1 MKKRP
6 IVLCILDGYGLS
18 NRVDG
23 NAVKLANTP
32 NIDDLMMIYPT
43 TKIKASGMPVGLPDG
58 QMGNSEVGHLNI
70 GAGRTVYQSL
80 TLINKAVEDRS
91 FYKNEEF
98 LKAINNVKEN
108 NSKLHIWGLLS
119 NGGVHSSNE
128 HIYSLL
134 KLAKQ
139 EGVEKVY
146 VHAFLDGRDV
156 APDSGVDFVK
166 ELADKIEEIG
176 VGEIATVSGRYYAMD
191 RDKRFDRVELAF
203 DAIVNHKGESFE
215 CPVQYVKDSYA
226 KETYDEFV
234 IPGYNKNVDG
244 QVCDNDSV
252 IFANLQTR

>member
-18 NRVDG
+18 ERVDG

-43 TKIKASGMPVGLPDG
+43 TRIKASGMPVGLPDG

-80 TLINKAVEDRS
+80 TLINKAVEDGS

-128 HIYSLL
+128 HIYALL

-139 EGVEKVY
+139 EGLEKY
-146 VHAFLDGRDV
+146 MYTHFRW
-156 APDSGVDFVK
+156 S
-166 ELADKIEEIG
+166 
-176 VGEIATVSGRYYAMD
+176 
-191 RDKRFDRVELAF
+191 
-203 DAIVNHKGESFE
+203 
-215 CPVQYVKDSYA
+215 
-226 KETYDEFV
+226 
-234 IPGYNKNVDG
+234 
-244 QVCDNDSV
+244 
-252 IFANLQTR
+252 